1 MAQQTETPTE
11 YTMGYSDEFTQLLEW
26 RRVEDHAM
34 HLLPHIESGMRV
46 LDFGCGPGTITVGLA
61 EAAYPGEVHGIDM
74 EESQIELAKLAA
86 ADGGHDNITLH
97 VGDVCEMPFEDNYFD
112 IAHCH
117 TVLMHV
123 PDTQRALAEVKRVL
137 KPGGIISARELI
149 TSSCFVEPEGETTP
163 EAWRTF
169 SKLLMA
175 NGGHPEMGRQLK
187 SKMIEAGF
195 SDIYGTGSF
204 DYFSSEKEVA
214 FLHKF
219 VSDWFFMP
227 RVVQAA
233 IQFGLATQSQFDQW
247 RIDMDE
253 LKDAPGAVGGLA
265 FGEVIAQKPR

>member
-1 MAQQTETPTE
+1 MAQQTEPQAE

-26 RRVEDHAM
+26 RSTESHAT

-46 LDFGCGPGTITVGLA
+46 LDFGCGPGTLTVGLA
-61 EAAYPGEVHGIDM
+61 EAAHPGEVHGIDI
-74 EESQIELAKLAA
+74 EESQVELAKMAA

-97 VGDVCEMPFEDNYFD
+97 VGDVYDMPFEDNYFD

-149 TSSCFVEPEGETTP
+149 TSSCFFEPEGETTP
-163 EAWRTF
+163 EAWLTF

-187 SKMIEAGF
+187 SKMVEAGF

-204 DYFSSEKEVA
+204 DYFSSDKEIA
-214 FLHKF
+214 FLYKF
-219 VSDWFFMP
+219 ISEWFFMP

-233 IQFGLATQSQFDQW
+233 IQFGLATQAQFDQW

-253 LKDAPGAVGGLA
+253 LKDDPGAVGGLA
-265 FGEVIAQKPR
+265 FGEVVAQKPR